1 MSQKEI
7 KFKITLDENKM
18 PAQIEWSAD
27 DADFEGEKA
36 VQAMMIHL
44 WDKDAKSSLNFELW
58 TKDMLMQ
65 HMTVHSFYSLM
76 SMADTY
82 ERATRNKTAADML
95 RQFAHQFA
103 QATKEK

>member
-44 WDKDAKSSLNFELW
+44 WDKDAKSSLNFES
-58 TKDMLMQ
+58 KI
-65 HMTVHSFYSLM
+65 F
-76 SMADTY
+76 
-82 ERATRNKTAADML
+82 N
-95 RQFAHQFA
+95 
-103 QATKEK
+103 